1 MILLLNYK
9 VSFQQFNIAQLH
21 VQHFQFEDKFVVG
34 LGQVGLVRLSDVPLH
49 ASTAQLGATSSPF
62 FSNPH
67 STVFLSIDEFPCQCL
82 PYSPHSLL
90 DTNTDYYL

>member
-1 MILLLNYK
+1 MCNISTSTTSLLL
-9 VSFQQFNIAQLH
+9 V
-21 VQHFQFEDKFVVG
+21 
-34 LGQVGLVRLSDVPLH
+34 LGEVGLVRLSDIPLH
-49 ASTAQLGATSSPF
+49 ASTAQLGATSWQSNLLF

-67 STVFLSIDEFPCQCL
+67 STVFLSIDEFSRQCL